1 MNNPIKI
8 SDTTFRDAQQSL
20 LATRLSTGHMLE
32 MAEKMDSV
40 GFHSMEVWGGA
51 TFDASIR
58 YLNEDPWERLRVFKE
73 HIKNLIKS
81 LKVYKI
87 YKKNIKKNILKL
99 IRLNL
104 NKSRKYDHLLRV
116 ALNNKMISISLRK
129 RFKSKSDFK
138 LKLINYQRID
148 PEYKNLK
155 YKKILNF
162 LKKMDT
168 TKSDIALYK
177 NKKILESGTSN
188 LLFIKKNKIYSPISN
203 FYKGTTL
210 KFFTKK
216 LKKIKKKN
224 ILINS
229 LNEYDEI
236 IIIGS
241 GKGVVSV
248 NSIIKPY
255 WKRKSLKYYRILL
268 KIYQQAVTNCPRYN
282 G

>member
-1 MNNPIKI
+1 MVTLLLKKSYRHKDLKEIKFHDLWN
-8 SDTTFRDAQQSL
+8 SYGVFTTMRVI
-20 LATRLSTGHMLE
+20 
-32 MAEKMDSV
+32 EKPAKII
-40 GFHSMEVWGGA
+40 F
-51 TFDASIR
+51 
-58 YLNEDPWERLRVFKE
+58 FKE
-73 HIKNLIKS
+73 HINNLIRS

-87 YKKNIKKNILKL
+87 NKKNIKQNILKL
-99 IRLNL
+99 IKLNL
-104 NKSRKYDHLLRV
+104 NKNKKYDHLFRV
-116 ALNNKMISISLRK
+116 AANNKMISISLRK
-129 RFKSKSDFK
+129 RLKPKLNFC
-138 LKLINYQRID
+138 LKLIDYKRIE

-188 LLFIKKNKIYSPISN
+188 LLFVKKNKIYSPINN

-216 LKKIKKKN
+216 LKKIKKRN
-224 ILINS
+224 IFIDS
-229 LNEYDEI
+229 LESYDEI

-248 NSIIKPY
+248 NSIEKPF
-255 WKRKSLKYYRILL
+255 WKRKSLKSYRILS
-268 KIYQQAVTNCPRYN
+268 KIYQQTVTNCPRYN

>member
-1 MNNPIKI
+1 MVTLLLKKSYRHKDLKEIKFHDLWN
-8 SDTTFRDAQQSL
+8 SYGVFTTMRVI
-20 LATRLSTGHMLE
+20 
-32 MAEKMDSV
+32 EKPAKII
-40 GFHSMEVWGGA
+40 F
-51 TFDASIR
+51 
-58 YLNEDPWERLRVFKE
+58 FKE
-73 HIKNLIKS
+73 HINNLIRS

-87 YKKNIKKNILKL
+87 NKKNIKQNILKL
-99 IRLNL
+99 IKLNL
-104 NKSRKYDHLLRV
+104 NKNKKYDHLFRV
-116 ALNNKMISISLRK
+116 AANNKMISISLRK
-129 RFKSKSDFK
+129 RLKPKLNFS
-138 LKLINYQRID
+138 LKLIDYKRIE

-168 TKSDIALYK
+168 TKSDIAIYK

-188 LLFIKKNKIYSPISN
+188 LLFVKKTKIYSPINN

-216 LKKIKKKN
+216 LKKIKKRN
-224 ILINS
+224 IFIDS
-229 LNEYDEI
+229 LESYEEI
-236 IIIGS
+236 IVIGS

-248 NSIIKPY
+248 NSIEKPF
-255 WKRKSLKYYRILL
+255 WKRKSLKNYRILS

>member
-1 MNNPIKI
+1 MVTLLLKKSYRHKDLKEIKFHDLWN
-8 SDTTFRDAQQSL
+8 SYGVFTTMRVI
-20 LATRLSTGHMLE
+20 
-32 MAEKMDSV
+32 EKPAKII
-40 GFHSMEVWGGA
+40 F
-51 TFDASIR
+51 
-58 YLNEDPWERLRVFKE
+58 FKE
-73 HIKNLIKS
+73 HINNLIRS

-87 YKKNIKKNILKL
+87 NKKNIKQNILKL
-99 IRLNL
+99 IKLNL
-104 NKSRKYDHLLRV
+104 NKNKKYDHLFRV
-116 ALNNKMISISLRK
+116 AANNKMISISLRK
-129 RFKSKSDFK
+129 RLKPKLNFS
-138 LKLINYQRID
+138 LKLIDYKRIE

-188 LLFIKKNKIYSPISN
+188 LLFIKKNKIYSPINN

-216 LKKIKKKN
+216 LKKIKKRN
-224 ILINS
+224 IFIDS
-229 LNEYDEI
+229 LESYDEI
-236 IIIGS
+236 IVIGS

-248 NSIIKPY
+248 NSIEKPF
-255 WKRKSLKYYRILL
+255 WKRKSLKNYRILS

>member
-1 MNNPIKI
+1 MATLLLKKSYQHKDLKEIKFNDLWNSHGIFTTMRVIGNPAKI
-8 SDTTFRDAQQSL
+8 LF
-20 LATRLSTGHMLE
+20 
-32 MAEKMDSV
+32 
-40 GFHSMEVWGGA
+40 
-51 TFDASIR
+51 
-58 YLNEDPWERLRVFKE
+58 FKE
-73 HIKNLIKS
+73 HINNLIKS
-81 LKVYKI
+81 LKIYKI
-87 YKKNIKKNILKL
+87 EKKNIKKNILKL

-104 NKSRKYDHLLRV
+104 NKNKKYDHLLRV
-116 ALNNKMISISLRK
+116 ASNNKIISISLRK
-129 RFKSKSDFK
+129 RLKPKLDFS
-138 LKLINYQRID
+138 LKLVNYIRIK
-148 PEYKNLK
+148 PKYKNLK
-155 YKKILNF
+155 YNKILSF
-162 LKKMDT
+162 LKEIDT

-229 LNEYDEI
+229 LNGYDEI

-241 GKGVVSV
+241 GKGGVSV

-268 KIYQQAVTNCPRYN
+268 KIYQQAVMNCPIYN
-282 G
+282 D